1 MGVQSSHRQTQR
13 RNDMNAMQAREME
26 ASFKKAGTIGAMAEK
41 AKAAMSKAGFVGCK
55 VVANPDEQ
63 GSYYAKWSIEDEK
76 AAKVQA

>member
-1 MGVQSSHRQTQR
+1 
-13 RNDMNAMQAREME
+13 MNAMQAREME
-26 ASFKKAGTIGAMAEK
+26 ASFKKAGAIGAMVFSGYISSEWKTRSEAEK